1 MTISEL
7 MTFMAISAF
16 AVVVLPL
23 IFIQLDKPTRK
34 IFDKSDLEYK
44 DGDNT

>member
-7 MTFMAISAF
+7 ITFLAISSF

-23 IFIQLDKPTRK
+23 IFIQLERPVNKL
-34 IFDKSDLEYK
+34 FDKSELEYK

>member
-1 MTISEL
+1 MTTEEL
-7 MTFMAISAF
+7 VIHTLLFAF
-16 AVVVLPL
+16 AVVVIPL
-23 IFIQLDKPTRK
+23 AFTWLDEPSRK

>member
-7 MTFMAISAF
+7 ITFIALFAF
-16 AVVVLPL
+16 SVVVLPL
-23 IFIQLDKPTRK
+23 IFIQVDKPARK

>member
-7 MTFMAISAF
+7 VMFIAGFGF